1 MLNRQEYGSLV
12 DVWSAGVVLYTL
24 LRCEA
29 YPGRGGS
36 EIALELLMLTSAAG
50 FPRQRV
56 SRQRGCGPFLIVHV
70 HSESE

>member
-29 YPGRGGS
+29 CPGRGGS
-36 EIALELLMLTSAAG
+36 EIALELLMSAAG